1 MTVFTG
7 TLYCQNVHWYVIE
20 PATCVCQVD
29 MLYEENN
36 CQARFVWLSK
46 QEIQVNKND
55 SDTENNEQ
63 IDQIAEH

>member
-46 QEIQVNKND
+46 QEI
-55 SDTENNEQ
+55 
-63 IDQIAEH
+63 